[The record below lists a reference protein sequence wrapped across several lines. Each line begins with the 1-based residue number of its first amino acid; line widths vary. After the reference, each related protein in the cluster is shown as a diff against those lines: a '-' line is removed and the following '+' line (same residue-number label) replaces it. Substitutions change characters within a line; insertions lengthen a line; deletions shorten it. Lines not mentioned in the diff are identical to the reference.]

1 MNFKVDTQNNTY
13 IFRLREER
21 LNARI
26 APDLKAQLLLL
37 IGDETGNN
45 ILLDLTKVKFVDSS
59 GLGALLL
66 GLRQAHANERQF
78 ALLGTQK
85 RVSSLIHI
93 AQVSTVLISY
103 TDEAEALAKMED
115 GA

>member
-1 MNFKVDTQNNTY
+1 MNFTVDTRNHTY

-37 IGDETGNN
+37 ISDETGNN

-66 GLRQAHANERQF
+66 GLRQARANERQF

-85 RVSSLIHI
+85 RVSKLIHI
-93 AQVSTVLISY
+93 AQVGNVLTSY
-103 TDEAEALAKMED
+103 NDEAEALAGMAE